1 MTWHPEEN
9 IHNGIDRDFGI
20 QDKSNL
26 SIKYILPKTDITG
39 KKKIQDGTLEPLIQG
54 FKLK

>member
-54 FKLK
+54 FKLR